1 MKVVTFLSQ
10 PEAERMNPAPGSAII
25 SITDPDK
32 PLAALPLWDSVY
44 RDAFYDGGYS
54 ESTIQAMKGAFRLN
68 YASYIDSDQARK
80 LASHIDDLVA
90 SGRDEIFVHCYFGE
104 SRSGAVALYLQNR
117 HGYTPN
123 KEIRKPN
130 RTVYE
135 LLIEPNKYEPLIQ
148 SLETQDIEH
157 EVSLPRKMWYLALV
171 AIGAK
176 R

>member
-1 MKVVTFLSQ
+1 MRVVTFLSQ
-10 PEAERMNPAPGSAII
+10 SEAERMSPEPGSAII

-44 RDAFYDGGYS
+44 RESFYDGGYS
-54 ESTIQAMKGAFRLN
+54 ESTIKAMKGAFRLN
-68 YASYIDSDQARK
+68 YASYIDSDQARR
-80 LASHIDDLVA
+80 LANHIDDLVA

-104 SRSGAVALYLQNR
+104 SRSGAVAKYLQDKHR
-117 HGYTPN
+117 YTPN

-135 LLIEPNKYEPLIQ
+135 LLTDPDRYEPLIQ
-148 SLETQDIEH
+148 SFEAQDIEP
-157 EVSLPRKMWYLALV
+157 EKSLVSKIWYLVQV
-171 AIGAK
+171 AVGVK